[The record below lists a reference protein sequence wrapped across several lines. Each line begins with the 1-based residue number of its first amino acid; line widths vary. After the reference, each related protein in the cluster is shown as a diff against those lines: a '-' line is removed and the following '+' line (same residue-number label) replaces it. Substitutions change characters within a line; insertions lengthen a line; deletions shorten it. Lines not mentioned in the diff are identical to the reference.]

1 MAIPLISL
9 RGARLSM
16 AGKPL
21 FDGVDLDLHPGDRVC
36 LVGRNGAGKSSLLR
50 AMAGAMPLDG
60 GERTTAPRTLL
71 TYLPQEPDLPAGGSL
86 KDAVLAG
93 LGADKSDETHGFLAE
108 QLLLDLALQPDRSC
122 SRLSG
127 GERRRVSI
135 ARALVAEPDVL
146 LLDEPTNHLDL
157 PAIEWL
163 EEQLLQS
170 RKTLVV
176 ISHDRRFLTRI
187 SRRTWWLDRG
197 RLRVNPAGYGAFE
210 SWRDQCL
217 DEEEQQAA
225 RLAQKIKAEQ
235 HWLHRGVTARRKRN
249 QGRLQKLPALREARR
264 KLLRRGGELKMQGT
278 LAERGG
284 TLVVEAEGVC
294 KRFGDRRIAEQFDT
308 RILKGDRIGI
318 VGPNGAGKSTL
329 IGLLLGEIEPDA
341 GTVKLGS
348 NLAIAR
354 FDQNRDTLDDNATP
368 WSTLCAEG
376 GDHVMVGG
384 KPRHVMGYL
393 RDFLFADDQARTAIR
408 TLSGGE
414 RSRLLLAAILA
425 APSNLLVLDEPTN
438 DLDIETLE
446 LLEELLADY
455 AGTVLLVSH
464 DRDFLDRVV
473 TATLLVEGDGRI
485 SEFAGGYS
493 DLIDQRRPTPPANPT
508 GVKPAGAK
516 PAGEEAKPRLRV
528 DRRLEREL
536 ERLPA
541 KIDQIQ
547 AEIAVLDARLGDLSI
562 AADADK
568 LARLAA
574 QAEHK
579 RAELAGLEE
588 RWLELEEWRERG
600 SA

>member
-16 AGKPL
+16 GGKLL
-21 FDGVDLDLHPGDRVC
+21 FEGLDLDLQPGERIC

-50 AMAGAMPLDG
+50 AMAGALPLDD
-60 GERTTAPRTLL
+60 GERTTAPRTLF
-71 TYLPQEPDLPAGGSL
+71 TYLPQEPDLPEGGTI
-86 KDAVLAG
+86 KDAVTAG
-93 LGADKSDETHGFLAE
+93 LGADKQDETQGFLAD
-108 QLLLDLALQPDRSC
+108 QLLHDLGMEPERVC
-122 SRLSG
+122 SKLSG

-163 EEQLLQS
+163 ENQLLQS
-170 RKTLVV
+170 RITMVI
-176 ISHDRRFLTRI
+176 ISHDRRFL
-187 SRRTWWLDRG
+187 SRTSGKTWWLDRG
-197 RLRVNPAGYGAFE
+197 QLRVNPAGYGSFE
-210 SWRDQCL
+210 AWRDKCL
-217 DEEEQQAA
+217 DEEEQEAS

-264 KLLRRGGELKMQGT
+264 KLLRRGGDLKMQSAH
-278 LAERGG
+278 AERGG
-284 TLVVEAEGVC
+284 TLVVEAEQVS
-294 KRFGDRRIAEQFDT
+294 KSFGDRVIANGFGT
-308 RILKGDRIGI
+308 RVLKGDRIGI

-329 IGLLLGEIEPDA
+329 IGLMLGDVSPDN
-341 GTVKLGS
+341 GTIKLGT

-354 FDQNRDTLDDNATP
+354 FDQNRDSLDEAKTP
-368 WSTLCAEG
+368 WDTLCPDG

-384 KPRHVMGYL
+384 RSRHVMGYL

-414 RSRLLLAAILA
+414 RSRLLLASILA

-473 TATLLVEGDGRI
+473 TATILVEGDGQI
-485 SEFAGGYS
+485 SEYAGGYS
-493 DLIDQRRPTPPANPT
+493 DMQAQRPAAAEPTRP
-508 GVKPAGAK
+508 KPAKSPTTAAK
-516 PAGEEAKPRLRV
+516 PKARI
-528 DRRLEREL
+528 DRKLEREL

-541 KIDQIQ
+541 KIDAVQ
-547 AEIAVLDARLGDLSI
+547 AEIAALEHRMSEPAI
-562 AADADK
+562 AADAGE
-568 LARLAA
+568 LSQLAA
-574 QAEHK
+574 EAERK
-579 RAELAGLEE
+579 RDELAGLEE
-588 RWLELEEWRERG
+588 RWLELEELREQG
-600 SA
+600 LV